1 MIKMEERLQKI
12 LAGAG
17 IGSRRACEELIKTG
31 RVRVNKDVAVIGQKA
46 DPAKDKITV
55 DGRAVKSP
63 EQKIYIAL
71 HKPKFYLSTVE
82 REPGDT
88 RPIVCDLVPLT
99 ERLYPVGR
107 LDFESEGLILMTN
120 DGDLA
125 QKLQHPRYEHEKE
138 YRVLVARHPDREQ
151 LSAWRHG
158 VVLED
163 GYKTRAADVRTESE
177 SGKGMWLRVT
187 LKEGHKRQI
196 REMGAKTGLPVV
208 KIIRVRIGS
217 LHLGLLKPREWRHL
231 SLQEV
236 SALKSDMPH
245 PPSRSL
251 RSRPRKETTK
261 KPNVA
266 KPKQKEKMGRR

>member
-1 MIKMEERLQKI
+1 MEERLQKI

-17 IGSRRACEELIKTG
+17 MGSRRTCEELIKAG
-31 RVRVNKDVAVIGQKA
+31 RVRVNKEVAEIGRKA
-46 DPAKDKITV
+46 DPLKDRITV
-55 DGRAVKSP
+55 DGRPVKAS

-71 HKPKFYLSTVE
+71 NKPKYYLSTVE
-82 REPGDT
+82 PEPSDT
-88 RPIVCDLVPLT
+88 RPTVRGLIPLA

-138 YRVLVARHPDREQ
+138 YRVLVARHPDQEQ

-163 GYKTRAADVRTESE
+163 GYRTHPADVRVESE
-177 SGKGMWLRVT
+177 SGKGVWLRVI

-208 KIIRVRIGS
+208 RIVRIRMGT
-217 LHLGLLKPREWRHL
+217 LHLGSLKPKEWRPLTKPEIL
-231 SLQEV
+231 SLKGGEPHQPRRPV
-236 SALKSDMPH
+236 GGRARKDMSNKTRVRNLK
-245 PPSRSL
+245 
-251 RSRPRKETTK
+251 
-261 KPNVA
+261 
-266 KPKQKEKMGRR
+266 